1 MSGSL
6 FRCILLHSELIL
18 LKATIHLLT
27 RVGVENSVKLV
38 VFKILASDVLP
49 IRGLSLSGA
58 SNKSSEY
65 MGAKLQFVRINQL
78 G

>member
-1 MSGSL
+1 M
-6 FRCILLHSELIL
+6 
-18 LKATIHLLT
+18 TIHLLT

-49 IRGLSLSGA
+49 IRDLSLSGA
-58 SNKSSEY
+58 SNKSNEY
-65 MGAKLQFVRINQL
+65 MGAKLQFVRINRL